1 MSRSW
6 LETNGWLQGSLVS
19 SEDLDLL
26 KEHFIQIPRE
36 AEFLITASQSCDVCG
51 KIEKERFI
59 EFSVARS
66 IDKPHGSNLYNKNPR
81 CLHLTADQDSGN
93 AGSINDAEIHLELF
107 ASDKISLDKSAI
119 EDIKKIEPSK
129 RITLSSKTVSQY
141 ADWLAAR
148 YNRPALPTA
157 FEIRFNNSK
166 VWKKDKRVRDTGK
179 LSELILGIYVDI
191 TPDIEIPDTEI
202 PDTEIYE
209 VDILI
214 LIKKEAVD
222 DADLYQKIES
232 LINKYVEAMVAANF
246 IVGDV
251 DITTESQVSLAR
263 FRSYKRIIL
272 ENLSYKQNDCLPILS
287 I

>member
-51 KIEKERFI
+51 EIEKERFI
-59 EFSVARS
+59 EFSVAKS
-66 IDKPHGSNLYNKNPR
+66 IDSPNGLNLYNKNPR

-107 ASDKISLDKSAI
+107 ASDKIFLDKSAI
-119 EDIKKIEPSK
+119 ENIKKIEPSK
-129 RITLSSKTVSQY
+129 RITLSSTTVSQY

-148 YNRPALPTA
+148 YNRPALPSA

-166 VWKKDKRVRDTGK
+166 GWKKNPRVKATGK
-179 LSELILGIYVDI
+179 LSEHILGIYVDI
-191 TPDIEIPDTEI
+191 NPDFEILDTE
-202 PDTEIYE
+202 PYE
-209 VDILI
+209 VDILV
-214 LIKKEAVD
+214 LIKTEAID
-222 DADLYQKIES
+222 DADLYQKIEI

-251 DITTESQVSLAR
+251 NITTESKVSLAL

-287 I
+287 V